1 MYHVV
6 GMDQSG
12 HIISINT
19 DPNADIF
26 DTSDVIVVEDFRK
39 VVPKLIKEIKSRL
52 KGQLNITIE
61 GGYHGKFKRGRAGIE
76 HLYTTT
82 YLPLGH
88 KDAEVGR
95 GDT

>member
-1 MYHVV
+1 MFSPVVMYHVV

-39 VVPKLIKEIKSRL
+39 AVPKLIKEIQFRL
-52 KGQLNITIE
+52 
-61 GGYHGKFKRGRAGIE
+61 RG
-76 HLYTTT
+76 
-82 YLPLGH
+82 
-88 KDAEVGR
+88 
-95 GDT
+95 

>member
-39 VVPKLIKEIKSRL
+39 VVPELIKEIKSRL